1 MTLMTFQVIYP
12 VLEWLLNRIEDLKK
26 RAYLAKFLVKVEI
39 PPEVVSDPDLSDL
52 YDQVC
57 AVLHHVM
64 VYINCSALMH

>member
-52 YDQVC
+52 YDHVC
-57 AVLHHVM
+57 AVFTSW
-64 VYINCSALMH
+64 YILTAQL